1 MSEVIRRQR
10 IIEKM
15 SIAAVVAE
23 YLQPR
28 DGSRLQ
34 SLCPFQN
41 DQLGTLS
48 LDPVA
53 RSFTGFACGAT
64 GDVVDFVRTFEG
76 LTDSQALDMLESRPK
91 A

>member
-10 IIEKM
+10 IIENT
-15 SIAAVVAE
+15 SVTEVVGE

-34 SLCPFQN
+34 SVCPFHN
-41 DQLGTLS
+41 DHLVTFT

-53 RSFTGFACGAT
+53 RSFTCSAWGAK
-64 GDVVDFVRTFEG
+64 GDVVDFVRMFEG
-76 LTDSQALDMLESRPK
+76 ITDSQALDMLETRPK
-91 A
+91 P